1 MKIAIGVSI
10 LFTALC
16 GFIGGCVS
24 YNYTLDRNSK
34 IPLIFSELSQT
45 KKNYAKEGKSVPPL
59 TLYYSYINDISMKV
73 FEANNEAYKRSMSH
87 TTFAKEL
94 EFKMDPAFRVHAQI
108 SELADDFP
116 NVYAGAIASISS
128 MLKVKTE
135 IDSISKVMIG
145 VWDEDHDDHYYTEMY
160 TTTDNKGNVSTHYRQ
175 VYDYTDH
182 TFTCKK
188 PEGYTA
194 LKSLNSLA
202 AAYPEI
208 DIEVIQPY
216 IISTGVENEDAISG
230 WASKDRVLV
239 SSDEAFKKVMGNFDN
254 TNVSY
259 YRNDILR
266 GYKELI
272 DEQLTKYM
280 SALLTTKSTA
290 YTYRTNSSSHPGP
303 KEYQVWKETYNQ
315 MRDVSTKIDMVTY
328 PIQES
333 YQMVRD
339 LRCSIAQYIG
349 VVLDGK
355 DGKNPG
361 DLRSEIL
368 NKSILLYSENYRNGF
383 MIRYFGISF
392 VILITVSSV
401 VISGGLCGF
410 VLWKLSV

>member
-1 MKIAIGVSI
+1 MKIAIGLGV

-16 GFIGGCVS
+16 GFIGGCIS
-24 YNYTLDRNSK
+24 YNYTLERNSK
-34 IPLIFSELSQT
+34 IPLLFSELSQT
-45 KKNYAKEGKSVPPL
+45 KRNYAKEGKSVPPL
-59 TLYYSYINDISMKV
+59 TLYYSYVNDIAMKV
-73 FEANNEAYKRSMSH
+73 FEANNQAYKRSMSH

-108 SELADDFP
+108 AELADEFP

-160 TTTDNKGNVSTHYRQ
+160 TTIDDKGNVSTHYRQ

-230 WASKDRVLV
+230 WASKDRTLV
-239 SSDEAFKKVMGNFDN
+239 SSDEALKKVTENFNN
-254 TNVSY
+254 TNASY
-259 YRNDILR
+259 YRNDIQQ
-266 GYKELI
+266 GYKDLI
-272 DEQLTKYM
+272 NDKLTKYM
-280 SALLTTKSTA
+280 LSLLTVKPTS
-290 YTYRTNSSSHPGP
+290 YTYRTSSHSHPGP
-303 KEYQVWKETYNQ
+303 REFQIWKETYNQ
-315 MRDVSTKIDMVTY
+315 MRNISSTIDIVTC

-339 LRCSIAQYIG
+339 LRSDISQYIG

-355 DGKNPG
+355 KGKSPG

-368 NKSILLYSENYRNGF
+368 KKATLLYSENHSHGL
-383 MIRYFGISF
+383 ITRYFGISL
-392 VILITVSSV
+392 VVLVSVASV
-401 VISGGLCGF
+401 LISGGLCSF
-410 VLWKLSV
+410 IIYKLSL

>member
-59 TLYYSYINDISMKV
+59 TLYYSYVNDISMKV

-108 SELADDFP
+108 AELADDFP
-116 NVYAGAIASISS
+116 NVYAGAIAAISS
-128 MLKVKTE
+128 VLKVKTGLDE
-135 IDSISKVMIG
+135 ITQIMAG
-145 VWDEDHDDHYYTEMY
+145 VWYVDHDDVYRTEMH
-160 TTTDNKGNVSTHYRQ
+160 TTTDDKGNAQTEYRK

-182 TFTCKK
+182 TFICKVS
-188 PEGYTA
+188 EGYIA
-194 LKSLNSLA
+194 LKELNALSIK
-202 AAYPEI
+202 YPDI
-208 DIEVIQPY
+208 DIEILQPY
-216 IISTGVENEDAISG
+216 IVNTGVENEDAISG

-303 KEYQVWKETYNQ
+303 REYQVWKETYNQ
-315 MRDVSTKIDMVTY
+315 MKDVSTKINMVTY

-355 DGKNPG
+355 DGKSPG

-410 VLWKLSV
+410 VLWKICF